1 MLLLYPL
8 LIVLI
13 EGIIPIIIKLYLTT
27 IPYHFLLLLTQIL
40 GAIFIGSY
48 VYLFKPHEFSQG
60 LSNINAQIFLIFL
73 LIAFFGT
80 FLAKKF
86 YLKVIN
92 DNPNISIFI
101 IIMSL
106 YPIITIIGSY
116 FFLKERLSYYQLL
129 GYFLIILGI
138 FLMFYKN

>member
-1 MLLLYPL
+1 MIFLYPL
-8 LIVLI
+8 TIILI
-13 EGIIPIIIKLYLTT
+13 EGIIPIIIKLYLST

-40 GAIFIGSY
+40 GALFIGTY

-60 LSNINAQIFLIFL
+60 ISNINPKIFLIFF

-80 FLAKKF
+80 FLAKKL

-92 DNPNISIFI
+92 DNHNINIFI
-101 IIMSL
+101 ILMSL
-106 YPIITIIGSY
+106 YPVITIIGSY
-116 FFLKERLSYYQLL
+116 FFLKEKLSYYQLL

-138 FLMFYKN
+138 ILMFYK